1 MSTNKTTTT
10 TTNEQHDTADSSS
23 AALAAAIATF
33 ATAFVQKTTSPDD
46 YKTDLAKALAYWRLG
61 QDIPLTL
68 ATALLADGYDIGAL
82 EAFHRG

>member
-1 MSTNKTTTT
+1 MSTTNN
-10 TTNEQHDTADSSS
+10 TTNEQHDTAVSSS

-46 YKTDLAKALAYWRLG
+46 YKTDLGKAIAYWRSDR
-61 QDIPLTL
+61 DIPLTL
-68 ATALLADGYDIGAL
+68 ATSLLADGYDINAL